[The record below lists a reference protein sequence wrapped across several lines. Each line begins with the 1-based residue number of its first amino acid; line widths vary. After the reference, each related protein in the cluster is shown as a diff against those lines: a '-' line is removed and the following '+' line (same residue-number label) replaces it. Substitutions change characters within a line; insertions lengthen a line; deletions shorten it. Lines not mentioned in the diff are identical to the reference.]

1 MSKKLWQ
8 PSLLEKRNSNL
19 FAFENYILK
28 KLKIKFNGNYKNLL
42 NWSIKNSPEFWS
54 RFWDF
59 TKIKGTKSKQKIR
72 KSKIFYKNLFL
83 PGSKL
88 NFGENLL
95 SKNNQ
100 EKAVTFISENGY
112 REERSW
118 RQLNLNTCKILKF
131 LRKINIKKG
140 DRVAAYMPNTIETVE
155 AFIATT
161 SLGSIWSSCSPDF
174 GSKGVIER
182 FSQIN
187 PKVLFITDQYFYNG
201 KKIDVLKKLPEILK
215 SIPSIKSVVIS
226 NYPGKKFIKNKNK
239 NKLKKINLFKWNKLI
254 QTNDEKI
261 NFKRFDFE
269 TELVILYSSGTTGK
283 PKCICHRSGG
293 VLIQHMKEHQL
304 HCNIKENDNVFYFT
318 TCGWMMWNW
327 LVSSLASKASIVLFD
342 GSPMFKSSDLLLKIA
357 QREKITLFGISAKYV
372 DALRKFKPKLKYKF
386 KLNKLRTICSTGS
399 PLSEES
405 FKYVY
410 KHIKKNVHLSSISG
424 GTDIVSCFVLGNLY
438 QPVNIGEIQN
448 NGLALDVDVL
458 SDKGKSLKNSKGEL
472 VCKNPFPS
480 MPLKFWN
487 DKNDIKFK
495 NAYFNRFKNIWHH
508 GDYAEIK
515 NNGGYIIHGR
525 SDTTLNPGGVR
536 LGTAEIYSEVE
547 KFKEIKESIVV
558 GQSWDNDVRILL
570 FIVMSKNYLLT
581 AKLINKI
588 KLQIKKNV
596 SPRHVPNK
604 IIVVK
609 DIPRTKSGKIVELAV
624 KSKIEGS
631 EIKNIEAL
639 ANPEALEQFNNLKEL
654 SN

>member
-8 PSLLEKRNSNL
+8 PSLIVKKNSNL
-19 FAFENYILK
+19 FAFENYISK
-28 KLKIKFNGNYKNLL
+28 KLKIKFNRNYKKLL

-59 TKIKGTKSKQKIR
+59 SKIKGIKSNKNFR
-72 KSKIFYKNLFL
+72 KSKTFYKNLFL
-83 PGSKL
+83 PGSRL

-95 SKNNQ
+95 SKNNN
-100 EKAVTFISENGY
+100 EKAVTFISENGF

-118 RQLNLNTCKILKF
+118 RQLNLNTNKISKF
-131 LRKINIKKG
+131 LKKINIKKG

-161 SLGSIWSSCSPDF
+161 SLGGIWSSCSPDF

-201 KKIDVLKKLPEILK
+201 KKIDILNRLPEILK
-215 SIPSIKSVVIS
+215 LIPSIKSVVIS
-226 NYPGKKFIKNKNK
+226 NYPGKKFIKNKYK
-239 NKLKKINLFKWNKLI
+239 FKKINLFKWNELM
-254 QTNDEKI
+254 QTNAEKI
-261 NFKRFDFE
+261 DFKRFDFE
-269 TELVILYSSGTTGK
+269 TELAILYSSGTTGK

-487 DKNDIKFK
+487 DKNDIKLK
-495 NAYFNRFKNIWHH
+495 SAYFNRFKNIWHH

-515 NNGGYIIHGR
+515 NSGGYIIHGR

-558 GQSWDNDVRILL
+558 GQSWDNDVRIVL
-570 FIVMSKNYLLT
+570 FIVMSKNYSLT
-581 AKLINKI
+581 AELINKI
-588 KLQIKKNV
+588 KLKIKKNA
-596 SPRHVPNK
+596 SPRHVPSK

-631 EIKNIEAL
+631 QIKNIEAL

>member
-8 PSLLEKRNSNL
+8 PSLIVKKNSNL
-19 FAFENYILK
+19 FAFENYISK
-28 KLKIKFNGNYKNLL
+28 KLKIKFNRNYKKLL

-59 TKIKGTKSKQKIR
+59 SKIKGFKSNKNFR
-72 KSKIFYKNLFL
+72 KSKTFYKNLFL
-83 PGSKL
+83 PGSRL

-95 SKNNQ
+95 SKNNN
-100 EKAVTFISENGY
+100 EKAVTFISENGF

-118 RQLNLNTCKILKF
+118 RQLNLNTNKISKF
-131 LRKINIKKG
+131 LKKINIKKG

-161 SLGSIWSSCSPDF
+161 SLGGIWSSCSPDF

-201 KKIDVLKKLPEILK
+201 KKIDILNRLPEILK
-215 SIPSIKSVVIS
+215 LIPSIKSVVIS
-226 NYPGKKFIKNKNK
+226 NYPGKKFIKNKYK
-239 NKLKKINLFKWNKLI
+239 FKKINLFKWNELM
-254 QTNDEKI
+254 QTNTEKI
-261 NFKRFDFE
+261 DFKRFDFE
-269 TELVILYSSGTTGK
+269 TELAILYSSGTTGK

-327 LVSSLASKASIVLFD
+327 LVSSLASRASIVLFD

-487 DKNDIKFK
+487 DKNDIKLK
-495 NAYFNRFKNIWHH
+495 SAYFNRFKNIWHH

-515 NNGGYIIHGR
+515 NSGGYIIHGR

-558 GQSWDNDVRILL
+558 GQSWDNDVRIVL
-570 FIVMSKNYLLT
+570 FIVMSKNYSLT
-581 AKLINKI
+581 AELINKI
-588 KLQIKKNV
+588 KLQIKKNA
-596 SPRHVPNK
+596 SPRHVPSK

-631 EIKNIEAL
+631 QIKNIEAL

>member
-8 PSLLEKRNSNL
+8 PSIIVKKNSNL
-19 FAFENYILK
+19 FAFENYISK
-28 KLKIKFNGNYKNLL
+28 KLKIKFNRNYKKLL

-59 TKIKGTKSKQKIR
+59 SKIKGIKSNKNFR
-72 KSKIFYKNLFL
+72 KSKTFYKNLFL
-83 PGSKL
+83 PGSRL

-95 SKNNQ
+95 SKNNN
-100 EKAVTFISENGY
+100 EKAVTFISENGF

-118 RQLNLNTCKILKF
+118 RQLNLNTNKISKF
-131 LRKINIKKG
+131 LKKINIKKG

-161 SLGSIWSSCSPDF
+161 SLGGIWSSCSPDF

-201 KKIDVLKKLPEILK
+201 KKIDILNRLPEILK
-215 SIPSIKSVVIS
+215 LIPSIKSVVIS
-226 NYPGKKFIKNKNK
+226 NYPGKKFIKNKYK
-239 NKLKKINLFKWNKLI
+239 FKKINLFKWNELM
-254 QTNDEKI
+254 QTNAEKI
-261 NFKRFDFE
+261 DFKRFDFE
-269 TELVILYSSGTTGK
+269 TELAILYSSGTTGK

-327 LVSSLASKASIVLFD
+327 LVSSLASRASIVLFD

-458 SDKGKSLKNSKGEL
+458 SDKGKSLKNIKGEL

-495 NAYFNRFKNIWHH
+495 SAYFNRFKNIWHH

-515 NNGGYIIHGR
+515 NSGGYIIHGR

-558 GQSWDNDVRILL
+558 GQSWDNDVRIVL
-570 FIVMSKNYLLT
+570 FIVMSKNYSLT
-581 AKLINKI
+581 AELINKI
-588 KLQIKKNV
+588 KLQIKKNA
-596 SPRHVPNK
+596 SPRHVPSK

>member
-8 PSLLEKRNSNL
+8 PSLIVKKNSNL
-19 FAFENYILK
+19 FAFENYISK
-28 KLKIKFNGNYKNLL
+28 KLKIKFNRNYKKIL

-59 TKIKGTKSKQKIR
+59 SKIKGIKSNKNFR
-72 KSKIFYKNLFL
+72 KSKTFYKNLFL
-83 PGSKL
+83 PGSRL

-95 SKNNQ
+95 SKNNN
-100 EKAVTFISENGY
+100 EKAVTFISENGF

-118 RQLNLNTCKILKF
+118 RQLNLNTNKISKF
-131 LRKINIKKG
+131 LKKINIKKG

-161 SLGSIWSSCSPDF
+161 SLGGIWSSCSPDF

-201 KKIDVLKKLPEILK
+201 KKIDILNRLPEILK
-215 SIPSIKSVVIS
+215 LIPSIKSVVIS
-226 NYPGKKFIKNKNK
+226 NYPGKKFIKNKYK
-239 NKLKKINLFKWNKLI
+239 FKKINLFKWNELM
-254 QTNDEKI
+254 QTNTEKI
-261 NFKRFDFE
+261 DFKRFDFE
-269 TELVILYSSGTTGK
+269 TELAILYSSGTTGK

-495 NAYFNRFKNIWHH
+495 SAYFNRFKNIWHH

-515 NNGGYIIHGR
+515 NSGGYIIHGR

-558 GQSWDNDVRILL
+558 GQSWDNDVRIVL
-570 FIVMSKNYLLT
+570 FIVMSKNYSLT
-581 AKLINKI
+581 AELINKI
-588 KLQIKKNV
+588 KLQIKKNA
-596 SPRHVPNK
+596 SPRHVPSK

-631 EIKNIEAL
+631 QIKNIEAL

>member
-8 PSLLEKRNSNL
+8 PSLIVKKNSNL
-19 FAFENYILK
+19 FAFENYISK
-28 KLKIKFNGNYKNLL
+28 KLKIKFNRNYKKLL

-59 TKIKGTKSKQKIR
+59 SKIKGFKSNKNFR
-72 KSKIFYKNLFL
+72 KSKTFYKNLFL
-83 PGSKL
+83 PGSRL

-95 SKNNQ
+95 SKNNN
-100 EKAVTFISENGY
+100 EKAVTFISENGF

-118 RQLNLNTCKILKF
+118 RQLNLNTNKISKF
-131 LRKINIKKG
+131 LKKINIKKG

-161 SLGSIWSSCSPDF
+161 SLGGIWSSCSPDF

-201 KKIDVLKKLPEILK
+201 KKIDILNRLPEILK
-215 SIPSIKSVVIS
+215 LIPSIKSVVIS
-226 NYPGKKFIKNKNK
+226 NYPGKKFIKNKYK
-239 NKLKKINLFKWNKLI
+239 FKKINLFKWNELM
-254 QTNDEKI
+254 QTNTEKI
-261 NFKRFDFE
+261 DFKRFDFE
-269 TELVILYSSGTTGK
+269 TELAILYSSGTTGK

-327 LVSSLASKASIVLFD
+327 LVSSLASRASIVLFD
-342 GSPMFKSSDLLLKIA
+342 GSPMFKSADLLLKIA

-458 SDKGKSLKNSKGEL
+458 SDKGKSLKNRKGEL

-495 NAYFNRFKNIWHH
+495 SAYFNRFKNIWHH

-515 NNGGYIIHGR
+515 NSGGYIIHGR

-558 GQSWDNDVRILL
+558 GQSWDNDVRIVL
-570 FIVMSKNYLLT
+570 FIVMSKNYSLT
-581 AKLINKI
+581 AELINKI
-588 KLQIKKNV
+588 KLQIKKNA
-596 SPRHVPNK
+596 SPRHVPSK

-631 EIKNIEAL
+631 QIKNIEAL